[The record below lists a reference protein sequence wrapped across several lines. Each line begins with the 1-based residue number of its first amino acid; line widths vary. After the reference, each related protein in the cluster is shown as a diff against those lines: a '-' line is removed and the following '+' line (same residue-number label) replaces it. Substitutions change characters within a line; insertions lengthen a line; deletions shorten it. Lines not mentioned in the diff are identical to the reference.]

1 MSELNSPPI
10 PQATSDVN
18 FNTANLINADI
29 TTAKE
34 NTAVIENN
42 NSSKK
47 LFYIEKHV
55 FRNSI
60 QKIQVKYKLY
70 NTKSDYFFQKNDILF
85 YSTNNDNTYFLVASS
100 SYIFVDND
108 NISRFVIRIGRSILK
123 NIFKYELNL
132 IPYIKIK

>member
-1 MSELNSPPI
+1 MSKS
-10 PQATSDVN
+10 T
-18 FNTANLINADI
+18 NLRNGKIL
-29 TTAKE
+29 
-34 NTAVIENN
+34 NN

-47 LFYIEKHV
+47 LFYIEKHI